1 MMPILLAMRDRRV
14 HRSALGRKEEPMLNC
29 VRLTKLASAVF
40 AAAFILCSRADA
52 FMVGNSANVAAA
64 TATNFA
70 QPEQVRGFSCNLR
83 IPCPLPNISYGRVHF
98 RASGRYYYEAC
109 RCDFGSARECAPII
123 SCYAEGGRCRGSCP
137 SQSGFYP
144 YPPAN

>member
-1 MMPILLAMRDRRV
+1 
-14 HRSALGRKEEPMLNC
+14 MLNY
-29 VRLTKLASAVF
+29 VLRATVASAVF
-40 AAAFILCSRADA
+40 ATAFALSSRADA
-52 FMVGNSANVAAA
+52 MMISNPASVMAAVA
-64 TATNFA
+64 ATNFA
-70 QPEQVRGFSCNLR
+70 QPEQVHGFSCNLR

-123 SCYAEGGRCRGSCP
+123 SCYAEGGRCRGSCS

>member
-1 MMPILLAMRDRRV
+1 
-14 HRSALGRKEEPMLNC
+14 MLNP
-29 VRLTKLASAVF
+29 VLRATLASAVF
-40 AAAFILCSRADA
+40 VTAFALSTRADA
-52 FMVGNSANVAAA
+52 MMVSNPASVVAAV

-83 IPCPLPNISYGRVHF
+83 IPCPFPNASYGRVHS
-98 RASGRYYYEAC
+98 RASNRFHYESC
-109 RCDFGSARECAPII
+109 RCDFGNNNRECVPAA
-123 SCYAEGGRCRGSCP
+123 SCYAEGGLCRGLCP

>member
-52 FMVGNSANVAAA
+52 LMVGNSANVAAA

-83 IPCPLPNISYGRVHF
+83 IPCPFPNTSYGRVHSH
-98 RASGRYYYEAC
+98 ASGRFYYESC
-109 RCDFGSARECAPII
+109 RCDFGSDRQCAPVT
-123 SCYAEGGRCRGSCP
+123 SCYAEGGRCRGSCAP
-137 SQSGFYP
+137 QSGSYP
-144 YPPAN
+144 YPALN